1 MKYNNE
7 FSDIS
12 ELYCN
17 GNKYST
23 IQYIAEQSRKFIDD
37 AKPNGGLSGSD
48 AIDLVLDGYELED
61 KLQYKSRN
69 IEMKYSYIDSIIDND
84 VKQSVINSIKRSLSE
99 HKLIYHY
106 LNWLDDFQK
115 SRVRILTK
123 LELDFQESNIK
134 F

>member
-1 MKYNNE
+1 M
-7 FSDIS
+7 
-12 ELYCN
+12 
-17 GNKYST
+17 
-23 IQYIAEQSRKFIDD
+23 
-37 AKPNGGLSGSD
+37 
-48 AIDLVLDGYELED
+48 DLVLEGYELED